1 MLACQAELFCNII
14 VLSVTQYDKVTI
26 IALLLR
32 WSYSR
37 IWVLLVLYERSDEH
51 NIEIYELGKT

>member
-37 IWVLLVLYERSDEH
+37 IWVLLVLYFMNVPT
-51 NIEIYELGKT
+51 NILLKYTS

>member
-1 MLACQAELFCNII
+1 MLTCQAELFCNII

-26 IALLLR
+26 IALVLR

-37 IWVLLVLYERSDEH
+37 IWVLLVLYFMNVLT
-51 NIEIYELGKT
+51 NILLKYTS